1 MLAAASL
8 PAVAENGT
16 RPADTKPADTKTAD
30 TKAADNCLPAPKGA
44 APAGSH
50 WHYRLDRATKRQCW
64 YVRAEAGKTAKA
76 APAQPDS
83 STPPATAQVAA
94 APPLQPQPGM
104 SPSVTNARAEFWSP
118 QANVAQADA
127 QSSPVSSR
135 WRDSSRADAA
145 SNDRL
150 AAADTAPS
158 PQPGTAP
165 APQPAAVAVAPAAAD
180 SNLGRQASSTQMLL
194 VVMIVALALAGLI
207 GAMVLR
213 FGRKPAPPYDTS
225 SEWRAPWDPLP
236 AEQRASRPIFASGE
250 LPVRRRPQAP
260 APRRTE
266 RRRPPGEAAREEPQS
281 TITEQQIAAMLARLA
296 RSAS

>member
-1 MLAAASL
+1 
-8 PAVAENGT
+8 
-16 RPADTKPADTKTAD
+16 
-30 TKAADNCLPAPKGA
+30 
-44 APAGSH
+44 
-50 WHYRLDRATKRQCW
+50 
-64 YVRAEAGKTAKA
+64 
-76 APAQPDS
+76 
-83 STPPATAQVAA
+83 
-94 APPLQPQPGM
+94 
-104 SPSVTNARAEFWSP
+104 
-118 QANVAQADA
+118 
-127 QSSPVSSR
+127 
-135 WRDSSRADAA
+135 
-145 SNDRL
+145 
-150 AAADTAPS
+150 
-158 PQPGTAP
+158 
-165 APQPAAVAVAPAAAD
+165 
-180 SNLGRQASSTQMLL
+180 MLL